1 MKTTKIRTLFAAGT
15 IGVVGLTGIVAAS
28 AAGAVGTSGSAAP
41 TKARLTVEQ
50 KACMSAQGI
59 TKPEG
64 RPTAEQRTA
73 IVEAAK
79 NCGIT
84 VPTGKAKAA
93 PTKARLTVEQ
103 KACMS
108 AQGITKP
115 EGRPTAEGRA
125 AFKEQLKTAAQTC
138 GISRPAAAPT
148 N

>member
-1 MKTTKIRTLFAAGT
+1 MKTTKIRTLIAAGT

-41 TKARLTVEQ
+41 AKARLTVEQ

-59 TKPEG
+59 TRPEG

-84 VPTGKAKAA
+84 VPTGKAKI
-93 PTKARLTVEQ
+93 ARRIAQLTQEQ
-103 KACMS
+103 RDCLVS
-108 AQGITKP
+108 NGVT
-115 EGRPTAEGRA
+115 RPQTPLTAEGRA
-125 AFKEQLKTAAQTC
+125 AFKDQLKTAAQTC